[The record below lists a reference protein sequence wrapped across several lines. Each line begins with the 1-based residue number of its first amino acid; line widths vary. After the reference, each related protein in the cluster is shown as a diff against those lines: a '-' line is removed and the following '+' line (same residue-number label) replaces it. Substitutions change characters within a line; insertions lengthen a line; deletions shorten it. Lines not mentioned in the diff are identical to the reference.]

1 MNFPGILVMIKKLV
15 LQDSMGKSVCA
26 RACVAQCNCLTALS
40 FCHSLHQVTLSPTGP
55 LSTAGPNMSNL
66 KPTLEAS
73 VGTAS
78 QSATAPLEYRKDPFP
93 WQKFVPKSW
102 KQHGKVLMLAS
113 THSRQQQSGNPYSSL
128 LLLQCSCCYCL
139 PPSSERTQETTR
151 LCLDSTLG
159 SKIL

>member
-1 MNFPGILVMIKKLV
+1 
-15 LQDSMGKSVCA
+15 MGKSVCA
-26 RACVAQCNCLTALS
+26 HACVVQRNWLTAIS
-40 FCHSLHQVTLSPTGP
+40 FCHSLHKVPLSPTGP
-55 LSTAGPNMSNL
+55 SSTAAPNKSNL

-113 THSRQQQSGNPYSSL
+113 
-128 LLLQCSCCYCL
+128 
-139 PPSSERTQETTR
+139 ERTV
-151 LCLDSTLG
+151 G
-159 SKIL
+159 SSRVATPTPPCCCSSVAAAAAAAFLPHLNERRKLRGYAWIP